1 METNPDS
8 TAERLLSKL
17 RTFIARDLDADERA
31 LLAGLLA
38 PGVAA
43 AYEPATEVQ
52 GYAVTDWSPSA
63 LPEALAGVLQRNG
76 VKVEGLG
83 L

>member
-1 METNPDS
+1 MDTNPDS
-8 TAERLLSKL
+8 TAERLLAKL

-38 PGVAA
+38 PGVAQ
-43 AYEPATEVQ
+43 AYEPANEVQ
-52 GYAVTDWSPSA
+52 GYGVTDWSPSA
-63 LPEALAGVLQRNG
+63 LPDALAGVLHRQG
-76 VKVEGLG
+76 VRVEGLG